1 MKRFLALFILILSA
15 AVSAVTT
22 GYNVTLDQVKD
33 KMTLTNS
40 LSLQQQLTSRI
51 TLNTNATFTAEK
63 NSDLGR
69 FIDARVG
76 NANISFTPFRGV
88 VLGVDLSRTISST
101 EIYGELTRDRLR
113 NTTSGQIRYT
123 PSSWFTVN
131 IGLGSHYVDYVSP
144 SGDST
149 ISGHDEGGVQDVDI
163 SMNRSLF
170 PGLSG
175 SVSLGEH
182 RTLGYQKDTGDDNLS
197 VRMSYA
203 FPRAYGG
210 GSLEAQVRAKKLF
223 TTYNDSNVV
232 QRQDDWSSDLALV
245 VPVPYEN
252 VSMEVTTGW
261 DYSDRYYEYDD
272 PDSTSLQGDVR
283 DRTQRNR
290 FVSSSLRYTIM
301 EEVDLNMTFS
311 RNVLRVDQKR
321 GATGVSTLFET
332 YYTDDDRSFS
342 ASVDYTPGESKVT
355 FYRLIQLLKRDTFG
369 TWTDVWGIEHTDNY
383 DYDMLREVLS
393 LSAKIPLSDRME
405 IEAVIKG
412 QNRETLYLM
421 AEQSAN
427 STRSSTYSIDPSV
440 KYDVGGNWTLQE
452 RLSLSADYTQ
462 FVFPEQSSSGSD
474 LLFRRVSTNTSFK
487 RTAADSTTLGI
498 THIFRFND
506 QGSYD
511 NAVFSRSEEVISN
524 IITLDLGFH
533 VGGRMGLTPSY
544 SWEYQKRNY
553 LAQPLPPRVEHIHH
567 VGLRTIMDLQ
577 RGTLSLDVTRSFYSD
592 ENRDSYWKASVGLNY
607 QF

>member
-1 MKRFLALFILILSA
+1 MNRIITALLLISSA
-15 AVSAVTT
+15 AVYAVTT

-40 LSLQQQLTSRI
+40 LSLQQQLTSRV
-51 TLNTNATFTAEK
+51 TLSTNATLTAEK

-69 FIDARVG
+69 FIDGRVG

-88 VLGVDLSRTISST
+88 VLGVEMSRTVRST
-101 EIYGELTRDRLR
+101 EINGELTSDKLSNTTSAQIR
-113 NTTSGQIRYT
+113 NTTA
-123 PSSWFTVN
+123 SWLSVN

-149 ISGHDEGGVQDVDI
+149 ISGHDEGGVQDIDI

-170 PGLSG
+170 EGLSG
-175 SVSLGEH
+175 SVSFAEH
-182 RTLGYQKDTGDDNLS
+182 RTLGYQKDTGNDNLS

-210 GSLEAQVRAKKLF
+210 GSLEGQVRAKKLF

-232 QRQDDWSSDLALV
+232 QRQDDWASDLALV
-245 VPVPYEN
+245 VPIPYEA
-252 VSMEVTTGW
+252 VSMEVSTGW

-272 PDSTSLQGDVR
+272 PDSTSQQGDVR
-283 DRTQRNR
+283 DRTQRSR
-290 FVSSSLRYTIM
+290 FIASSLRYAIM
-301 EEVDLNMTFS
+301 DEVDLNMTFS

-342 ASVDYTPGESKVT
+342 ASVEYTPGESRVT

-369 TWTDVWGIEHTDNY
+369 TWTDVWGIQHTDNY

-393 LSAKIPLSDRME
+393 LSVKMPLSDRME
-405 IEAVIKG
+405 LEAVIKG

-427 STRSSTYSIDPSV
+427 STRSSTYSIAPSV
-440 KYDVGGNWTLQE
+440 SYDLGGNWRLKE
-452 RLSLSADYTQ
+452 RVSLSADYTQ

-474 LLFRRVSTNTSFK
+474 LLFRRVNTTTSLK

-498 THIFRFND
+498 THVFRFND

-524 IITLDLGFH
+524 IITFDLGFH
-533 VGGRMGLTPSY
+533 VGGSMGLTPSY

-553 LAQPLPPRVEHIHH
+553 LAQPLPARVEHIHH

-577 RGTLSLDVTRSFYSD
+577 RGTLSLDVTRSFYSE
-592 ENRDSYWKASVGLNY
+592 ENRESYWKASVGLNY